1 MLRRTR
7 RAPTACSWCQH
18 RKVRCDASILGSPC
32 TRCRQDGRKE
42 CILRCKNPRRSTI
55 LTSCPVQTDGS
66 YNSSSGEDT
75 ADFTLASKAV
85 SKHPASDHAAYTECD
100 FVDTIQLS
108 SLPGEDTSFLASE
121 GCFDL
126 PNSAAMDE
134 FLQQYFTRVHP
145 LVPVI
150 DEVEFWTLYRKKAPT
165 DYTISLFVLQ
175 SMLFASSS
183 FVSKMTLKQC
193 GFADRRDARRKLY
206 NRAKLLFE
214 LGTEK
219 KFHAKSQGAVMLTH
233 YTSADDPRCG
243 SLWVSIAIENAMLIG
258 TQLSSPLEDI
268 SIPLK
273 KRLWWSILLRDRS
286 LCIGLRRQPQVT
298 SVVSHGWCGW
308 LTVEDFAEE
317 MHHSEVYSYEAKM
330 QLIVALQQQCELAV
344 LVTDLAFLVFT
355 HPRHSRL
362 HLSMADFEKLI
373 SSITSIK
380 ESLDNWQSPQ
390 LVPDTPKNER
400 PEAIAT
406 LNYLTHM
413 YYHAARVDLAQFEAF
428 MLEDNKFYAANTYQ
442 QSIINV
448 SEDLRDAIEGLSKV
462 MEHFSMHGQAVS
474 FPLSVLGYVSMP
486 LVLAAIDLKLSPSH
500 SAMKARE
507 KRLKSLSLIIKH
519 SETLYDVTD
528 FVAVGTNHILEL
540 AYAITQNLFFDRYSP
555 DTPIDGALTE
565 REVSRCPSR
574 DVRSSSTTS
583 LKLQRPGSWREAF
596 VRCPRAY
603 LLVSTSVDYSLAVG
617 RLPSARDLP
626 DIVRDLPALGMIP
639 RFPWTSD
646 IPPSLYDG
654 SVQFPGHDDSGN
666 WVFTPSRPYPES
678 SEIFKRITQTHP
690 HSPAIPPISST
701 AATFPIDDQSEYSEG
716 KTNQASRPLKNVNL
730 DYMDFSNFEFHAK
743 AENIIDLSDSSSPL
757 SLEDETEAWEQQT
770 IFKRHGE
777 PVACSPGLIESH
789 LFNSFYHEAFEQR
802 WLDG

>member
-1 MLRRTR
+1 
-7 RAPTACSWCQH
+7 
-18 RKVRCDASILGSPC
+18 
-32 TRCRQDGRKE
+32 
-42 CILRCKNPRRSTI
+42 
-55 LTSCPVQTDGS
+55 
-66 YNSSSGEDT
+66 
-75 ADFTLASKAV
+75 
-85 SKHPASDHAAYTECD
+85 
-100 FVDTIQLS
+100 
-108 SLPGEDTSFLASE
+108 
-121 GCFDL
+121 
-126 PNSAAMDE
+126 
-134 FLQQYFTRVHP
+134 
-145 LVPVI
+145 
-150 DEVEFWTLYRKKAPT
+150 
-165 DYTISLFVLQ
+165 
-175 SMLFASSS
+175 
-183 FVSKMTLKQC
+183 
-193 GFADRRDARRKLY
+193 
-206 NRAKLLFE
+206 
-214 LGTEK
+214 
-219 KFHAKSQGAVMLTH
+219 
-233 YTSADDPRCG
+233 
-243 SLWVSIAIENAMLIG
+243 
-258 TQLSSPLEDI
+258 
-268 SIPLK
+268 
-273 KRLWWSILLRDRS
+273 
-286 LCIGLRRQPQVT
+286 
-298 SVVSHGWCGW
+298 
-308 LTVEDFAEE
+308 
-317 MHHSEVYSYEAKM
+317 
-330 QLIVALQQQCELAV
+330 
-344 LVTDLAFLVFT
+344 
-355 HPRHSRL
+355 
-362 HLSMADFEKLI
+362 
-373 SSITSIK
+373 
-380 ESLDNWQSPQ
+380 
-390 LVPDTPKNER
+390 
-400 PEAIAT
+400 
-406 LNYLTHM
+406 
-413 YYHAARVDLAQFEAF
+413 
-428 MLEDNKFYAANTYQ
+428 
-442 QSIINV
+442 
-448 SEDLRDAIEGLSKV
+448 
-462 MEHFSMHGQAVS
+462 
-474 FPLSVLGYVSMP
+474 MP

>member
-42 CILRCKNPRRSTI
+42 CILRTN
-55 LTSCPVQTDGS
+55 
-66 YNSSSGEDT
+66 N
-75 ADFTLASKAV
+75 AV
-85 SKHPASDHAAYTECD
+85 SKHPASDHASYTEYD
-100 FVDTIQLS
+100 FVDTMQLS
-108 SLPGEDTSFLASE
+108 SLPGEDISFLASE
-121 GCFDL
+121 GCFTL

-134 FLQQYFTRVHP
+134 FFQQYFTRVHP

-150 DEVEFWTLYRKKAPT
+150 DEAEFWTLYRKKAPT
-165 DYTISLFVLQ
+165 NYTISLFVLQ

-183 FVSKMTLKQC
+183 FISKMTLKQC

-298 SVVSHGWCGW
+298 SVISHGWCGW
-308 LTVEDFAEE
+308 LTAEDFAEE
-317 MHHSEVYSYEAKM
+317 MHNSEVYSYEAKM

-344 LVTDLAFLVFT
+344 LVTDLASLVFT

-362 HLSMADFEKLI
+362 HLSMVDFQKLI
-373 SSITSIK
+373 SSMTSIK

-390 LVPDTPKNER
+390 LVPDTPTSER

-428 MLEDNKFYAANTYQ
+428 ILEDNKFYAANTYQ
-442 QSIINV
+442 QSMINV
-448 SEDLRDAIEGLSKV
+448 SKDLRVGIEGLSKV
-462 MEHFSMHGQAVS
+462 MEHFSIHGQAES

-507 KRLKSLSLIIKH
+507 KRLNSLSLIIKH
-519 SETLYDVTD
+519 SETVYDVTD

-540 AYAITQNLFFDRYSP
+540 AYAITQNLFFDRNSP
-555 DTPIDGALTE
+555 ETPTDGTPTE
-565 REVSRCPSR
+565 RAVSRCLSR
-574 DVRSSSTTS
+574 DVRSSSTAA

-639 RFPWTSD
+639 RLPWTSD
-646 IPPSLYDG
+646 IPSSLYDG
-654 SVQFPGHDDSGN
+654 SVQFPGHDNTGN
-666 WVFTPSRPYPES
+666 WVSIPSRSYPES
-678 SEIFKRITQTHP
+678 SGIIKRYTQTHT
-690 HSPAIPPISST
+690 HSPTIPSISS
-701 AATFPIDDQSEYSEG
+701 AAAMFPIDDQSECFEG
-716 KTNQASRPLKNVNL
+716 ETNQDSRPLKNINL

-743 AENIIDLSDSSSPL
+743 GENIIDLSDSSSPL
-757 SLEDETEAWEQQT
+757 SLEVETDALAQQT
-770 IFKRHGE
+770 TFKRHGE
-777 PVACSPGLIESH
+777 PVACSPRVIDSH
-789 LFNSFYHEAFEQR
+789 LFKSFYHEAFEQK
-802 WLDG
+802 WLAG